1 MFKNMSLKNKLALS
15 ASLAI
20 IIGGLV
26 VEGLSFTNALQRLN
40 QDVEERLQASA
51 SAYNHYVA
59 DWLASK
65 QRALTAIPA
74 RTEIEQ
80 VMPHLEQIRDS
91 AAFDNVFIARAD
103 GSQRNAN
110 GVSLP
115 PGNDD
120 PREWGWYIHALE
132 NPARVF
138 VDNPTVAA
146 ATGANVV
153 SLGKAI
159 HLSGEQFVLGA
170 DVEITDIIAGLNQV
184 ILPGDSS
191 MFIVDRSGTIFTHRD
206 VSLLDQPISALGIE
220 QGQLRQLIQAHQSE
234 VITVTGQDYVS
245 LAWPI
250 DGTDLV
256 TVAMIEQSSLI
267 APLYS
272 QVWRQ
277 LLATVF
283 FVMLC
288 TIGFNLLCRALFRPM
303 QTVSSAL
310 AEIAQGNGDLTQRIK
325 LDSNDEIG
333 VLAKNFNTFMSS
345 LQSLIGLIGDQAA
358 ELNRQSDTGSS
369 QVSHAANEINKQ
381 QQQVT
386 LVATAVTEMASST
399 QEIASHAE
407 QTAQAAQQSSGN
419 AQTGRELVTGTK
431 VAIGALAGEVTQ
443 ANEVIGQLSLHAQEI
458 NKVLAT
464 IRDIAEQ
471 TNLLALNA
479 AIEAARAGEHGRGFA
494 VVADEVRVLSQR
506 TYSSTQEIETTIQT
520 LQQTTQQAV
529 DLMQSSSEQADHSVT
544 SAEQATQALDEIS
557 SSVELISDMAMQIAT
572 AAGQQSQVGEEIS
585 QSMVAIK
592 DVTDALAGVVTA
604 SQEKSANLKTQSEQ
618 LYQRVNVFKI

>member
-26 VEGLSFTNALQRLN
+26 VEGLSFSNALQRLN

-80 VMPHLEQIRDS
+80 VIPHLEQIRDS
-91 AAFDNVFIARAD
+91 GAFDNVFIARAD

-132 NPARVF
+132 NPAQVF

-220 QGQLRQLIQAHQSE
+220 QGQLRQLIQSHQSE

-256 TVAMIEQSSLI
+256 TVAMIDQGSLI

-529 DLMQSSSEQADHSVT
+529 NLMHSSSEQADHSVA

-557 SSVELISDMAMQIAT
+557 VSVELISDMAMQIAT
-572 AAGQQSQVGEEIS
+572 AASQQSHVGEEIS

-592 DVTDALAGVVTA
+592 DVTDALAGVVSA
-604 SQEKSANLKTQSEQ
+604 SQEKSSSLKTQSEQ